1 MGEAAI
7 ATSHF
12 AGKGP
17 ALPLPVS
24 QEGERRFMVGLS
36 WGEHVE
42 DNWDIK
48 IPHLKD
54 ENGHY
59 DLFYFFKLP
68 FHLFRII
75 TLSIIRLLMP
85 DLYRRGVSDYDTR
98 KRGIE
103 DAGRYDLD
111 LLCYVF
117 DHKMD
122 LKCVIGPA
130 DGNYTDASKKV
141 YHSGDHQ
148 HGSAGSSDDEQ
159 AFVET
164 RGLPDDYAHFFFV
177 VETDGRYSL
186 GETPNA
192 TVRLTCSRTNT
203 DALKKPVVIDSGKDA
218 HGYIFCHVFRDGAEG
233 GSGWAY
239 RDISEYEPFNADWV
253 KVLKH
258 LSLRG

>member
-24 QEGERRFMVGLS
+24 EVGERRFMVGLS
-36 WGEHVE
+36 WGEHPPQ
-42 DNWDIK
+42 DDWNIR
-48 IPHLKD
+48 IPHLRD
-54 ENGHY
+54 EHGRY
-59 DLFYFFKLP
+59 DVFYFFKLP

-75 TLSIIRLLMP
+75 TLSIIKLAMP
-85 DLYRRGVSDYDTR
+85 SLYRRGVSDYESR
-98 KRGIE
+98 KRGIV

-111 LLCYVF
+111 LCCYVF
-117 DHKMD
+117 DAKME

-130 DGNYTDASKKV
+130 DGNYTDASRKV

-148 HGSAGSSDDEQ
+148 HGSAGTGDDEQ

-164 RGLPDDYAHFFFV
+164 RDLPADYAHFFFV

-192 TVRLTCSRTNT
+192 SVRLTCSRTNT
-203 DALKKPVVIDSGKDA
+203 DALKKPVVVDAGKDA
-218 HGYIFCHVFRDGAEG
+218 HGFIFCHVFRDGD
-233 GSGWAY
+233 GWAY

-258 LSLRG
+258 LALRA